1 MSRRRDPFDVLSY
14 NGNAPPGITTV
25 ATTLEAPGELQ
36 VPIVYESDL
45 RAAWRALGFDE
56 VTIEELLEKA
66 RRVERELPPQWGKR
80 K

>member
-14 NGNAPPGITTV
+14 DGDSPPGVTTV

-36 VPIVYESDL
+36 TPIIFESEL

-56 VTIEELLEKA
+56 ATIEELLEEA
-66 RRVERELPPQWGKR
+66 RRGEREPPPQWGK